1 MQWVRLLSALPA
13 VLTGLWLSAC
23 SEAPP
28 PPPPADP
35 IERQLDIQ
43 QEVMHQTREVIR
55 YMDEEERLRREQLEG
70 TGD

>member
-13 VLTGLWLSAC
+13 VLAGLWLSAC